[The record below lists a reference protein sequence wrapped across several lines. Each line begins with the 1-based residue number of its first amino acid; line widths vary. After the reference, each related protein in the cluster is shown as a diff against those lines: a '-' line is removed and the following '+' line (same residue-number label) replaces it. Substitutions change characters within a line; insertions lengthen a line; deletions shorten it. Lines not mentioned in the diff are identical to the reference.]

1 MLEVSQRDRI
11 FSTLK
16 LSISGAVGDKN
27 VDYFITDESTDYYMH
42 KVDGYTFEL
51 YAHINYIWGALALH
65 RISGYRCNNGI
76 NITVNLERADSIPS
90 GSQRAIKT
98 GFYYSGST
106 STTKA
111 SIDTG
116 Y

>member
-1 MLEVSQRDRI
+1 MLELSQRDRI
-11 FSTLK
+11 FSVLK
-16 LSISGAVGDKN
+16 LSISGGVGEKN
-27 VDYFITDESTDYYMH
+27 IDYFITDESTAYYMY

-76 NITVNLERADSIPS
+76 NVTVNMERVSGLPS
-90 GSQRAIKT
+90 GTKQAVRT
-98 GFYYSGST
+98 GFYYYSIS

-111 SIDTG
+111 SIDIG